1 MVNKVIYERK
11 ENLSFSAL
19 GSERQ
24 KGYLFSS
31 NLYRGGYPNGETPQN
46 VPSQLPIEH
55 ANCYRE

>member
-46 VPSQLPIEH
+46 VPTLLSVE
-55 ANCYRE
+55 